1 MSSPSNFTS
10 PEVMS
15 IIFRMAKPVVL
26 LPQPDSPTRPKVS
39 PRRTSNDTPSTAFT
53 LPTWRRMTA
62 PAITGKWTLRSLTSR
77 TVSGADIGAELGMK
91 MTGRE
96 MIGSASDQHR
106 ALAADVGS
114 APAARR
120 EGAARRQVGE
130 VGWRALDRHEPRAR
144 FLVEARHRGHQA
156 DRVGMARPGV
166 DLARRPRLDDAAAVH
181 DADPI
186 GVARHHAEIVGDQDQ
201 RRVG

>member
-15 IIFRMAKPVVL
+15 IILRMASPVVL

-62 PAITGKWTLRSLTSR
+62 PAMTGKWTFRSLTSR
-77 TVSGADIGAELGMK
+77 TISVPVVSGAELGME
-91 MTGRE
+91 MAGRE
-96 MIGSASDQHR
+96 MIGSAPHQHR
-106 ALAADVGS
+106 ALAADVGG

-130 VGWRALDRHEPRAR
+130 VGRRALDRHQARAG
-144 FLVEARHRGHQA
+144 FLV
-156 DRVGMARPGV
+156 
-166 DLARRPRLDDAAAVH
+166 
-181 DADPI
+181 
-186 GVARHHAEIVGDQDQ
+186 
-201 RRVG
+201 